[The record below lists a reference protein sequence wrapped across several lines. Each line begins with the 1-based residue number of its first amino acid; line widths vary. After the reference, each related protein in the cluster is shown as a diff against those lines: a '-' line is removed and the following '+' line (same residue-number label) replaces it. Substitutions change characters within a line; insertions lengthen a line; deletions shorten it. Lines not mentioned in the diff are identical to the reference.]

1 MIVLTEGR
9 GTAITAGDLLE
20 ADQRMRQKSFKTS
33 SANEARIN
41 LEMSKSLVDQVENL
55 NIAPAGFRSQL
66 KKVNSEYSQF
76 VSPYRGKNGLFA
88 QVAQRPQA
96 DAQKYLSSFVSGKEG
111 AEFSKLMRRS

>member
-1 MIVLTEGR
+1 
-9 GTAITAGDLLE
+9 
-20 ADQRMRQKSFKTS
+20 MRQKSFKTS

-76 VSPYRGKNGLFA
+76 VSPYRGKERIVCTGCSKTTGRCSE
-88 QVAQRPQA
+88 V
-96 DAQKYLSSFVSGKEG
+96 SF
-111 AEFSKLMRRS
+111 